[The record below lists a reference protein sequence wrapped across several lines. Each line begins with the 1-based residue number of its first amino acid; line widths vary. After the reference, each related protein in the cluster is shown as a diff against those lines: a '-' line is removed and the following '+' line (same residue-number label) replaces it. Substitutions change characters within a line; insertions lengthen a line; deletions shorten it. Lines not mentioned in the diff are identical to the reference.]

1 MSNSTNPSRAHN
13 SRDCWVDVTANIS
26 RRCSGHSVCKNLVHY
41 SSEISADLLAR
52 ECSFIIDNAVE
63 LTLFVEYDCISTILV
78 TRISNENHVDPE
90 QIGGY
95 LISLDYNEI
104 FYLPAPKIAAT
115 KYSIDDND
123 SFSSYRE
130 SGHRENN
137 HNGLLNKG
145 NSFYSFKS

>member
-1 MSNSTNPSRAHN
+1 MSNSTNPCRAHN

-63 LTLFVEYDCISTILV
+63 LTLFVEYGCISTIFV

-90 QIGGY
+90 QIGAH
-95 LISLDYNEI
+95 LFSFIYNEI
-104 FYLPAPKIAAT
+104 VK
-115 KYSIDDND
+115 
-123 SFSSYRE
+123 
-130 SGHRENN
+130 SGSE
-137 HNGLLNKG
+137 
-145 NSFYSFKS
+145 